1 MADLVYSRKRDA
13 SPLSFD
19 DLVKAAPAAFTQ
31 DRRPDASGRYS
42 QISTSGVI
50 QMMRDYDYVPVQAV
64 QRKARKEQDAAY
76 AEHMLSFAHEDQLY
90 KKERPEIVLY
100 NSHNASSS
108 MKLFSGYFRF
118 ICSNGM
124 IAGQGFEDRARHV
137 NLTPFDVEQM
147 LTNTINNTNDLVANV
162 DRMKA
167 KHITPMEEMQIAE
180 RAIQLRWADKWITQ
194 EGDTELAQGS
204 YYNARTFSD
213 ITKSIRQEDLGFDLW
228 RVFNRMQEGLIR
240 GGVRTMN
247 VTERNPHGKMR
258 WARPVGSIHEN
269 IRINKGLWDIVE
281 DVMA

>member
-1 MADLVYSRKRDA
+1 MANLIYSRKADA

-50 QMMRDYDYVPVQAV
+50 EMMRDYDYVPVQAV
-64 QRKARKEQDAAY
+64 QLKARKERDVAY

-137 NLTPFDVEQM
+137 NLTPFDVEGM
-147 LTNTINNTNDLVANV
+147 ITKTINKTNDLVTNV

-180 RAIQLRWADKWITQ
+180 RAIQLRWADKWIAP
-194 EGDTELAQGS
+194 EGDVELAHGP
-204 YYNARTFSD
+204 YYTARTYRD
-213 ITKSIRQEDLGFDLW
+213 IVKSIRQEDLGFDLW
-228 RVFNRMQEGLIR
+228 RVFNRLQEGLIR
-240 GGVRTMN
+240 GGIRTMN
-247 VTERNPHGKMR
+247 VTDRNPNGRMR
-258 WARPVGSIHEN
+258 RARPVGSIHEN

-281 DVMA
+281 DVMS